1 MAKVSKR
8 DLLHGNIRKSLIQM
22 ALPLMAFNL
31 VNVLYSY
38 ADTYYISRLGEL
50 QVGAVA
56 VINNINLCGSA
67 FATGL
72 SAAGMALISS
82 AMGAGDRR
90 KASHLATLLFGLSMI
105 IALLIS
111 AGCTVFAR
119 PLLLALKT
127 PEDILEHAHQYL
139 LGLAPDFLFIY
150 ILTIFQAIRQ
160 STGDSRSAVVLNIAA
175 TIINVLLDPL
185 LIFRFNWGMFGASLA
200 TTISKMLVCPLAL
213 YGLFTDKQ
221 NICVDFRRYHFD
233 GSILKKILITGL
245 PASLGSFMMEFGF
258 TVMNSFILSYGSI
271 IMSAYGLGNR
281 ISSLY
286 YIPVNALSA
295 ALVPFIGHAIG
306 AGDNRRAQQCFR
318 EAMIL
323 CTEVSLVLIA
333 VGIPLAR
340 PLAHLLVG
348 EASEALLSN
357 GITYGCFSIGTI
369 FFMCWVNNL
378 LAMFNGSGHTRSSLF
393 INLLRLWLL
402 RLPLMIFFR
411 DCTDMGPLGIW
422 TAMILSNLFCCLISQ
437 IWYSLHFRK
446 LYPVTKTA

>member
-31 VNVLYSY
+31 INVIYSY
-38 ADTYYISRLGEL
+38 VDTYYIGKLGEL

-56 VINNINLCGSA
+56 VISNINLCGSA

-82 AMGAGDRR
+82 ALGAGDRK
-90 KASHLATLLFGLSMI
+90 KASHTATLLFSLSMI
-105 IALLIS
+105 IALIITVS
-111 AGCTVFAR
+111 CTVFAR
-119 PLLLALKT
+119 QLLVALKT
-127 PEDILEHAHQYL
+127 PEDILDYAHQYL

-160 STGDSRSAVVLNIAA
+160 ASGDSRSAVGLNIIAN
-175 TIINVLLDPL
+175 IINILLDPL
-185 LIFRFNWGMFGASLA
+185 LIFTFNWGMFGASLA

-213 YGLFTDKQ
+213 YGLFSRQQDLQ
-221 NICVDFRRYHFD
+221 LSFRKYRFD
-233 GSILKKILITGL
+233 GSILKRILITAL
-245 PASLGSFMMEFGF
+245 PASLGSFLMEFGF
-258 TVMNSFILSYGSI
+258 TIMNSFILSYGSI

-281 ISSLY
+281 ISSVY
-286 YIPVNALSA
+286 YIPINTLSS
-295 ALVPFIGHAIG
+295 ALVPFVGHAIG
-306 AGDNRRAQQCFR
+306 AGDNKRAQKCFR

-323 CTEVSLVLIA
+323 AGELSLVLITI
-333 VGIPLAR
+333 GIPLAR
-340 PLAHLLVG
+340 PMAHLLVG
-348 EASEALLSN
+348 EASDTLLSN

-369 FFMCWVNNL
+369 FFMAWVNNL
-378 LAMFNGSGHTRSSLF
+378 LALFNGSGHTRSSLF

-411 DCTDMGPLGIW
+411 DCTSLGPLGIW
-422 TAMILSNLFCCLISQ
+422 MAMILSNLFCCIISQ
-437 IWYSLHFRK
+437 IWYGLHFRK
-446 LYPVTKTA
+446 LYPTE